1 MSARDVATA
10 ATAAGGRPHPRD
22 DTRPPG
28 PSGGPPPEYPARPP
42 VSQVLVGSMVLV
54 IVGGIYL
61 AAHIPGHAPLAPAY
75 GLMAAAAVLLVTGVV
90 LVARLQQFAWGR
102 FFQVLRWAL
111 LAYVVIAGM
120 LEYVFVLD
128 GTRGT
133 LLGILTGMLVMF
145 AVDVPVVLAFSV
157 ARYEVDRS
165 APV

>member
-1 MSARDVATA
+1 MD
-10 ATAAGGRPHPRD
+10 HLD
-22 DTRPPG
+22 DRSPAVPPG
-28 PSGGPPPEYPARPP
+28 ALTVAPGAGAPPDYPARPP

-61 AAHIPGHAPLAPAY
+61 AAHLPQRAPLGPAY
-75 GLMAAAAVLLVTGVV
+75 GLLAAGAALLVAGVV
-90 LVARLQQFAWGR
+90 LVARLRAFAWGR

-128 GTRGT
+128 GTNGP
-133 LLGILTGMLVMF
+133 LLAILTSMLVMF

-157 ARYEVDRS
+157 ARYELGGIDGLHPPG
-165 APV
+165 AA

>member
-1 MSARDVATA
+1 MERPDLATD
-10 ATAAGGRPHPRD
+10 G
-22 DTRPPG
+22 PPG
-28 PSGGPPPEYPARPP
+28 RGAPALPAYPHRPP
-42 VSQVLVGSMVLV
+42 VNQVLVGSMALV

-61 AAHIPGHAPLAPAY
+61 AAHLPTQAPLGPAY
-75 GLMAAAAVLLVTGVV
+75 GMLAGAAALLVLGVV
-90 LVARLQQFAWGR
+90 LVARLREFSWPR

-133 LLGILTGMLVMF
+133 LLAILTTMLVMF

-157 ARYEVDRS
+157 ARYDLEGTGT
-165 APV
+165 A